1 MAKITITQ
9 KPDVTIPIPEGYE
22 FKIERTSLTSA
33 NHVVGFKY
41 KETTMTT
48 TIEKITD
55 AAYCGDPN
63 ARQLVHNLIGY
74 VKIVQMTDEDIQLLM
89 SIGKA
94 KKAER

>member
-48 TIEKITD
+48 IDKIID
-55 AAYCGDPN
+55 AVECGDK
-63 ARQLVHNLIGY
+63 AALELVRSI
-74 VKIVQMTDEDIQLLM
+74 VSRAKIVDMTDRDIQLFL
-89 SIGKA
+89 SIGK
-94 KKAER
+94 